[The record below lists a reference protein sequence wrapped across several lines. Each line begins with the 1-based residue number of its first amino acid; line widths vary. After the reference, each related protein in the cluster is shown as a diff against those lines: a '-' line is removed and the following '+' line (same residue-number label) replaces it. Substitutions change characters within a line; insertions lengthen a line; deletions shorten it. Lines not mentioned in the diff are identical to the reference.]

1 MADREGCLDSRGSV
15 GLGSPCEPK
24 EVVETEEWLELRV
37 VGGPGPPW
45 KSSMLVDI
53 EAWLPD
59 LYLPKEGV
67 GPGSS
72 CEPKQVVETGACL
85 ESSVGVGPGSPCEPE
100 VVVVDTGTWMESGVG
115 VEPGSS
121 CEPKLVVESEAW
133 LKPRFGHWTGS
144 PWKLQMMVDIV
155 V

>member
-1 MADREGCLDSRGSV
+1 M
-15 GLGSPCEPK
+15 
-24 EVVETEEWLELRV
+24 
-37 VGGPGPPW
+37 
-45 KSSMLVDI
+45 
-53 EAWLPD
+53 
-59 LYLPKEGV
+59 
-67 GPGSS
+67 
-72 CEPKQVVETGACL
+72 
-85 ESSVGVGPGSPCEPE
+85 
-100 VVVVDTGTWMESGVG
+100 VDTGTWMEAGVG